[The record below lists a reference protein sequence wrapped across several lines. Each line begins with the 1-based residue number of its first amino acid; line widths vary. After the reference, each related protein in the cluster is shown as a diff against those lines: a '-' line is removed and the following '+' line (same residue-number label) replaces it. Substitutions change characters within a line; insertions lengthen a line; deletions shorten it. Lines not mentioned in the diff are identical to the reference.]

1 VKVEKA
7 SVTHTCHVRFVLLAE
22 GQGHRVLIFS
32 QFVVVLDLLE
42 ELMDVLDLPFTRLD
56 GSTPVDERCVRG
68 LLRAPRVARSE

>member
-1 VKVEKA
+1 MDALVA
-7 SVTHTCHVRFVLLAE
+7 HIGQLNFVLLAE

-56 GSTPVDERCVRG
+56 GSTPVDERCVV
-68 LLRAPRVARSE
+68 RVTKQ